1 MPSTQSI
8 FLDTNIF
15 LRHLRNDHPEWS
27 PACQQLFTEIEE
39 GKRSAWTTDLAIA
52 EIVFLLES
60 KKHYNQPRAAI
71 AEALLPLLSL
81 RHLTLHH
88 KKRYQ
93 RVFDLYT
100 SFPKLSYVDC
110 YHAAQVEA
118 EKTDL

>member
-1 MPSTQSI
+1 MANQKAI

-27 PACQQLFTEIEE
+27 SACQQLFKEIEA

-71 AEALLPLLSL
+71 AEALLTLLSL
-81 RHLTLHH
+81 RHLKLRQKT
-88 KKRYQ
+88 RYH
-93 RVFDLYT
+93 RVFALYT
-100 SFPKLSYVDC
+100 TYPKLS
-110 YHAAQVEA
+110 
-118 EKTDL
+118 